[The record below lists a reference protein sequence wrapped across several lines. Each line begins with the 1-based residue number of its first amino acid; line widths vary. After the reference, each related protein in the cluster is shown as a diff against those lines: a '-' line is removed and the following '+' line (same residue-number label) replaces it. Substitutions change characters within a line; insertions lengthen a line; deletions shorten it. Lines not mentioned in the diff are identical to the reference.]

1 MSTQTHRVNLNLN
14 EMLASAVAHSM
25 VLFCSILLLS
35 ESAIAKAQ
43 ETSQKQSPI
52 VLRDLSLIRDAEVES
67 FDSTGVTLS
76 NKTRLGWDKI
86 LRATVASDRQSEF
99 DRNIKLLGL
108 PVFRLKTRIANSD
121 WQGAAEIA
129 APIFENEDG
138 WNSLSPDLLY
148 LASLTMMKSQLQK
161 GIRDQAIWSFVVA
174 AEKQSEAS
182 EEALKLAGT
191 NRLTQRECQLGVA
204 KSILPVWFNPS
215 INKKTV
221 ERLEAYL
228 ESKTDAGE
236 KPSPGEIIYLSSML
250 IELESYDAAKR
261 WLGELDGRMAT
272 GEKEIRAWQNV
283 LRARIKLKNGEL
295 DAARISL
302 EELVSNQISQN
313 EIEIE
318 TPRMVA
324 LYYAGLTEM
333 AGENVTDSQR
343 AKATLTFLTIP
354 AVYGDTH
361 KSLSAAALFQ
371 SAEIAKLR
379 GRDGDAQKLRTQ
391 LLRKYPRTYHGSLKM
406 SGNN

>member
-1 MSTQTHRVNLNLN
+1 M
-14 EMLASAVAHSM
+14 
-25 VLFCSILLLS
+25 C
-35 ESAIAKAQ
+35 
-43 ETSQKQSPI
+43 
-52 VLRDLSLIRDAEVES
+52 IRD
-67 FDSTGVTLS
+67 
-76 NKTRLGWDKI
+76 R
-86 LRATVASDRQSEF
+86 
-99 DRNIKLLGL
+99 
-108 PVFRLKTRIANSD
+108 
-121 WQGAAEIA
+121 
-129 APIFENEDG
+129 
-138 WNSLSPDLLY
+138 
-148 LASLTMMKSQLQK
+148 
-161 GIRDQAIWSFVVA
+161 
-174 AEKQSEAS
+174 
-182 EEALKLAGT
+182 
-191 NRLTQRECQLGVA
+191 
-204 KSILPVWFNPS
+204 
-215 INKKTV
+215 
-221 ERLEAYL
+221 
-228 ESKTDAGE
+228 SKTDAGE

-302 EELVSNQISQN
+302 EELVSNHISQN

>member
-1 MSTQTHRVNLNLN
+1 MSSQTHRVNLNLRI
-14 EMLASAVAHSM
+14 LANAVAHSL

-35 ESAIAKAQ
+35 ESTIAKAQ
-43 ETSQKQSPI
+43 EASQKQSPI
-52 VLRDLSLIRDAEVES
+52 VLRDLSLIRGAKVES

-86 LRATVASDRQSEF
+86 LRATVAPDRQSEF

-108 PVFRLKTRIANSD
+108 PVFRLKTRIANGD

-182 EEALKLAGT
+182 EEALKLTGT

-204 KSILPVWFNPS
+204 NSILPVWFNPS

-228 ESKTDAGE
+228 KSKSGAGQQ
-236 KPSPGEIIYLSSML
+236 PSPGEIIYLSSML

-261 WLGELDGRMAT
+261 WLGELDGRRAT

-295 DAARISL
+295 AAARISL
-302 EELVSNQISQN
+302 KELVSNQISQN

-318 TPRMVA
+318 APRMVA

-333 AGENVTDSQR
+333 AGENVTDSER

-354 AVYGDTH
+354 AVYGGTH

-379 GRDGDAQKLRTQ
+379 GRDDDAQKLRAQ